1 MLVVAGFPGPIHC
14 KAMDPSAESPAK
26 RAFLLTLKVIGA
38 AAWLA
43 AYREAIAE
51 SRDQGR
57 DLLPRTALVFNLT
70 WEAIYTAGGLAMWRR
85 LTIEDKVQTAI
96 NASWLVSDA
105 EWATLV
111 RRRSGGSAFHP
122 GVALAAL
129 GYHAAF
135 LVGRPPG
142 EAARLSAM
150 WQNLGFSAY
159 CALHNDPS
167 DLATID
173 GVRRTSRFTLLRAVG
188 TAVPTLTSGLLR
200 GVEPRYLLPGLG
212 CGAFDALRLR
222 KERGRFSAW
231 DSQS

>member
-1 MLVVAGFPGPIHC
+1 VADPCGGPILGEV
-14 KAMDPSAESPAK
+14 MDPSAESPTK
-26 RAFLLTLKVIGA
+26 RAALLTLKVIGA

-51 SRDQGR
+51 SRGQGR
-57 DLLPRTALVFNLT
+57 DVLPHPALVFNLT
-70 WEAIYTAGGLAMWRR
+70 WEAIYTIGGLATWRR

-96 NASWLVSDA
+96 NASWLVSDS
-105 EWATLV
+105 EWARLV
-111 RRRSGGSAFHP
+111 QRRAGGSAFHP

-129 GYHAAF
+129 GYHAVF
-135 LVGRPPG
+135 LKRYPPG

-159 CALHNDPS
+159 CALHDDP
-167 DLATID
+167 AGRPTVD
-173 GVRRTSRFTLLRAVG
+173 GVRRAYRFTLFRTIG

-200 GVEPRYLLPGLG
+200 GVEPRYLFPGLG

-222 KERGRFSAW
+222 KERRRSLAW